1 MLDAADDFSNSL
13 SIDELRWLE
22 ASAIFDFP
30 TRPLSEKPISCDNT
44 SPPLSPE
51 NICVQ
56 PATPPPRRSRSA
68 TVHASAPSSEW
79 IYRRP
84 KSPPDSHRRTS
95 THTPYLTTSRPRN
108 RSGQDVPSSVSRS
121 LSNSSTR
128 TETGPRPAPKRD
140 RQDETNSISPF
151 WPTILR
157 PRSRSERSTP
167 LLKSIPSVNVASPS
181 PTFISSFS
189 TLNHTSPSRPVR
201 VRSAS
206 IASTLSSTSSHSSST
221 PETPISPG
229 FAVPCSKPRRTYQR
243 RNNDPRLPPLSAS
256 CPSKSILTRTS
267 SISTKDSTITTH
279 KSVKFVDA
287 PTVHYAAPSY
297 WSADESIDLDVAGDG
312 LDMGIDVDGMDMDM
326 PVSMERTIYPGRD
339 QLGPAHL
346 CEELRPSAPTPQKEK
361 PSSLKR
367 FNPLTRKVPDA
378 PSASTNQLH
387 STSPRPTISG
397 PYALGTFHSLPRSS
411 TSADMAQSGIS
422 LRPAPSLESFR
433 SFQSTATR
441 SAHSVG
447 SVRSTASTRGFRAWL
462 ERIGNAWP
470 GT

>member
-1 MLDAADDFSNSL
+1 MSCEDTSL
-13 SIDELRWLE
+13 
-22 ASAIFDFP
+22 
-30 TRPLSEKPISCDNT
+30 
-44 SPPLSPE
+44 PLSPE
-51 NICVQ
+51 DICVR

-84 KSPPDSHRRTS
+84 KSPPDSRRRTS
-95 THTPYLTTSRPRN
+95 THSPSLTTSRPRN

-128 TETGPRPAPKRD
+128 TETGPRPALKRD
-140 RQDETNSISPF
+140 RQDETFSSDSISPF

-189 TLNHTSPSRPVR
+189 TLNHTSPSRPMR
-201 VRSAS
+201 VRPAS

-221 PETPISPG
+221 PETPTSLG

-267 SISTKDSTITTH
+267 SISTKDSTTTTH

-297 WSADESIDLDVAGDG
+297 WSADERIDLDVAGDG
-312 LDMGIDVDGMDMDM
+312 LLDMGIDVDGMDMDM
-326 PVSMERTIYPGRD
+326 PVSMEKSIYPGRD
-339 QLGPAHL
+339 HQLGPAHQ
-346 CEELRPSAPTPQKEK
+346 CEELHPSAPSPEKEK
-361 PSSLKR
+361 ASSLKR
-367 FNPLTRKVPDA
+367 FITTRKAPDVP
-378 PSASTNQLH
+378 PSASRNQLP

-397 PYALGTFHSLPRSS
+397 PYALGTFNSLPRSTTTTFNAS
-411 TSADMAQSGIS
+411 KSADMSQSGIS

-433 SFQSTATR
+433 SVQSTAAK

-462 ERIGNAWP
+462 ERMGNAWS